1 MMQSNTINYHV
12 NLLGFKM
19 KTKATKAVTA
29 LTFLLA
35 FGSQVQAKVSSP
47 EQYMDERTKISNKTN
62 SVRDRMQA
70 IAKNPNSAT
79 PRDVRVMCNDAP
91 KAMNDL
97 TQLNLEAMK
106 LFPAEAQKVLKD
118 ENVRNAQFVKKLNSD
133 CTKLKQQFKA
143 Q

>member
-1 MMQSNTINYHV
+1 
-12 NLLGFKM
+12 M
-19 KTKATKAVTA
+19 KTKATKAVIT
-29 LTFLLA
+29 LTLLLA

-118 ENVRNAQFVKKLNSD
+118 ENVRNSQFVKKLNSD

>member
-1 MMQSNTINYHV
+1 
-12 NLLGFKM
+12 M
-19 KTKATKAVTA
+19 KTKATKAVIT
-29 LTFLLA
+29 LTLLLA

>member
-1 MMQSNTINYHV
+1 
-12 NLLGFKM
+12 M
-19 KTKATKAVTA
+19 KTKATKAVIT
-29 LTFLLA
+29 LTLLLA
-35 FGSQVQAKVSSP
+35 FGSQVQAKVNSP

>member
-1 MMQSNTINYHV
+1 
-12 NLLGFKM
+12 M
-19 KTKATKAVTA
+19 KNKATKAVIA
-29 LTFLLA
+29 LTLLLA

-47 EQYMDERTKISNKTN
+47 EQYMEERTKISNKTN
-62 SVRDRMQA
+62 YVRDRMQT

-79 PRDVRVMCNDAP
+79 PRDVRIMCNDAP
-91 KAMNDL
+91 KAINDL

-118 ENVRNAQFVKKLNSD
+118 ENVRNSQFVKKLNSD

>member
-1 MMQSNTINYHV
+1 
-12 NLLGFKM
+12 M
-19 KTKATKAVTA
+19 KTIAFKAITA
-29 LTFLLA
+29 LTFLFA

-79 PRDVRVMCNDAP
+79 PRDVRIMCNDAP
-91 KAMNDL
+91 KAMNEL
-97 TQLNLEAMK
+97 TQLNLDAMK

-118 ENVRNAQFVKKLNSD
+118 ENVRNAQFVKKMSSD
-133 CTKLKQQFKA
+133 CTKLKQQFKV